1 MRSKVVLVAV
11 VVSFVTGAPL
21 GVKQAAA
28 QSQPPPSQPPPNEP
42 PPGYTPPPP
51 PGYGGPNAPGYGP
64 PSGPPPRVPG
74 SVNIRFEPD
83 ASNLSLFSA
92 SGAAPVERFRRFHY
106 GWWGGYRYDYG
117 WAPLYSPVCDQACAT
132 RFAPGAYQLA
142 LAKNNGRVVPTYGP
156 VVINGPSLIRG
167 SYSDHSGLRAT
178 GWVIG
183 VAGLVGGIVMVA
195 ASANDEFV
203 CDPDGFCHHHETADA
218 PLLVGG
224 IAVLVVSSIVGGV
237 LLSQH
242 DEAHLSVEPLRLSSF
257 GSLRESLAATGAE
270 AHPEGAALALH
281 F

>member
-1 MRSKVVLVAV
+1 MRSKVVLAAV
-11 VVSFVTGAPL
+11 IVTCVTGAPL
-21 GVKQAAA
+21 AGA
-28 QSQPPPSQPPPNEP
+28 QQTAPPEPPPS
-42 PPGYTPPPP
+42 GPPPP
-51 PGYGGPNAPGYGP
+51 PPDYGNAPGYGP
-64 PSGPPPRVPG
+64 PPSGPPRAQG
-74 SVNIRFEPD
+74 SVEVRFEPD
-83 ASNLSLFSA
+83 APNLSLFSA

-132 RFAPGAYQLA
+132 RLTPGPYQLA
-142 LAKNNGRVVPTYGP
+142 LAKNNGRVVPAYGP
-156 VVINGPSLIRG
+156 LVINGPSLIRG

-183 VAGLVGGIVMVA
+183 VAGLVGGIVMIV

-203 CDPDGFCHHHETADA
+203 CDPDGFCHHHETADT

-224 IAVLVVSSIVGGV
+224 IGVLVVSSIVGGV
-237 LLSQH
+237 LASQH
-242 DEAHLSVEPLRLSSF
+242 DEAHLSIEPLRLSSF